1 MSSIVSS
8 NVRVRVKMVDMQR
21 EMASEALSNG
31 GSVVMEG
38 RDIGSVVFPDAE
50 FKFFLIADP
59 KVRAERR
66 ALQMAE
72 KGVHVDSRELLDA
85 ILARDERDE
94 SRSASPLIRASDAIA
109 IDTSSLSFEEQVE
122 NILSVIYGNG

>member
-1 MSSIVSS
+1 
-8 NVRVRVKMVDMQR
+8 
-21 EMASEALSNG
+21 
-31 GSVVMEG
+31 
-38 RDIGSVVFPDAE
+38 
-50 FKFFLIADP
+50 
-59 KVRAERR
+59 
-66 ALQMAE
+66 MAE

>member
-72 KGVHVDSRELLDA
+72 KGVHVDSRELLDE